1 MGWIKVQKTRS
12 YFKRFQVQ
20 FRRRREGKTDYQA
33 RKALII
39 QDKNKYATP
48 RYRFVVRR
56 TNKDIIC
63 QVTAAELTKD
73 RVVCAAYSH
82 ELPRYGIPVGLT
94 NYAAAYATGLLC
106 GRRLLEKLSVGV
118 KENALAK
125 LYPGLDKATGEEYH
139 PDENENEEVHAFKA
153 FLDIGLAR
161 ASTGARV
168 FAAMKGAVDAGLN
181 IPHSMKRFP
190 GYSKDGFDSSA
201 LRDRIM
207 GKHVGDYMAELK
219 AEDEET
225 YKKRFSRYIAAK
237 VEPLRLES
245 MYTKAHAAIRANPQ
259 AVKEKFEIKKPVRQ
273 ARLTLKERKEKLDAK
288 KLEALKQLTK

>member
-12 YFKRFQVQ
+12 YFRRFQVQ

-73 RVVCAAYSH
+73 RVICAAYSH

-106 GRRLLEKLSVGV
+106 GRRLLEKLSEGV
-118 KENALAK
+118 RENALAK
-125 LYPGLDKATGEEYH
+125 LYPGLENVTGEEYH
-139 PDENENEEVHAFKA
+139 PDDNENEEVHAFKA

-207 GKHVGDYMAELK
+207 GKHISDYMSELK
-219 AEDEET
+219 AEDEEA
-225 YKKRFSRYIAAK
+225 YKQRFSQYIKAK
-237 VEPLRLES
+237 VEPLRLEA
-245 MYTKAHAAIRANPQ
+245 MYTKAHAAIRANPK
-259 AVKEKFEIKKPVRQ
+259 AVKANFTIKKPKRETK
-273 ARLTLKERKEKLDAK
+273 LTLEQRKARIDEK
-288 KLEALKQLTK
+288 KLAALKQLTQ